1 MKVVITIDDIHAYT
15 EVDYIINHMN
25 QRYIDMI
32 PEKLLEFFTNL
43 SDPNYEV
50 NVNPR
55 LPLENQGLQ
64 RYALEIL
71 AILHLKYWCQNEE
84 RKQELYNLMLSNNG
98 EEKLNEHFKY
108 RDSIEGL
115 FINKKEEP
123 EEPEETEKVD
133 YSTPRVIQKYD
144 VFSKENEDI
153 KDYTDVA
160 EDEPTNLPVD
170 NEQTET
176 KGFFTRIK
184 EKILSLFRK

>member
-84 RKQELYNLMLSNNG
+84 RKQELYN
-98 EEKLNEHFKY
+98 KY